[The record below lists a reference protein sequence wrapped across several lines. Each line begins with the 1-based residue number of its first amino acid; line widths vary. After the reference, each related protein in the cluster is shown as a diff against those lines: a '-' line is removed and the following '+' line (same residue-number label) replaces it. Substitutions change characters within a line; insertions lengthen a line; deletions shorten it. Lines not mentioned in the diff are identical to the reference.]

1 MHMGVGRVAVIE
13 CRLTYKRR
21 KPSLCQ
27 LHSSSTMRFQ
37 SAIVMKA
44 IMLAAVLAIVSAG
57 YSSEEDS
64 YVKVAAAERFKRQT
78 ASDFGNTK
86 PFDQAKP
93 NSPEIIIINNNNN
106 KRSPPY
112 ASTFFA
118 AYRKKEIGQHE
129 NKREEPSDFDYL
141 KDVPKQSA
149 YNPISYSTYLQQNA
163 KQADYIIGASYN
175 SY

>member
-1 MHMGVGRVAVIE
+1 
-13 CRLTYKRR
+13 
-21 KPSLCQ
+21 
-27 LHSSSTMRFQ
+27 MRFQ

-44 IMLAAVLAIVSAG
+44 IMLAAVLAIASAG

-64 YVKVAAAERFKRQT
+64 YVAAAERFKRQT

-93 NSPEIIIINNNNN
+93 NSPEKGNN

-112 ASTFFA
+112 ANTFFA
-118 AYRKKEIGQHE
+118 AYRKKGIGQHE

-163 KQADYIIGASYN
+163 KQADYVIGASYN

>member
-1 MHMGVGRVAVIE
+1 
-13 CRLTYKRR
+13 
-21 KPSLCQ
+21 
-27 LHSSSTMRFQ
+27 MRFQ

-44 IMLAAVLAIVSAG
+44 IIMLTAVLVIVSAG

-64 YVKVAAAERFKRQT
+64 YVAAAERFKWQT

-93 NSPEIIIINNNNN
+93 NSPEKGNN
-106 KRSPPY
+106 KRGPPY

-118 AYRKKEIGQHE
+118 AYRKKVIGQHE

-163 KQADYIIGASYN
+163 KQADYVIGTSYN